1 MVKYTKDIAILEP
14 SEIIY
19 EGLSVSI
26 SGTEFNV
33 HRLQDLE
40 SLDMLNRK
48 RQISMVLINPGIV
61 QNMVKGF
68 IRMKK
73 QFPDIKWIGIIY
85 AFYDPDFLRNF
96 DQNIQITDNISDVL
110 HKINLLL
117 ENKGP
122 GFERDEQL
130 SERETD
136 VLKCLADGLSNK
148 ETADKLNISVHTV
161 ISHRKNIMDK
171 TGIRSLPGLT
181 IYAYTKGIVFLQ

>member
-1 MVKYTKDIAILEP
+1 
-14 SEIIY
+14 
-19 EGLSVSI
+19 
-26 SGTEFNV
+26 
-33 HRLQDLE
+33 
-40 SLDMLNRK
+40 
-48 RQISMVLINPGIV
+48 MVLINPGIV

-85 AFYDPDFLRNF
+85 AFYDPDLLRNF
-96 DQNIQITDNISDVL
+96 DQNIQITDHISDVL
-110 HKINLLL
+110 HKISLLL
-117 ENKGP
+117 EDKGP
-122 GFERDEQL
+122 GFEKDEQL

-181 IYAYTKGIVFLQ
+181 IYAYTKGIVSI